1 MNADEPIAP
10 ASHHE
15 PRDVDV
21 ISLAL
26 VAALFLICGLIV
38 FFVCAGLVHAF
49 NDKDRTRPTELAS
62 TERSHAEF
70 PEPRLQIKSGVDL
83 NTLRAEEER
92 ELSSYGWVNRSAGVV
107 RIPIDRAMDL
117 IMQRGLPEVGANKT
131 PLQLMQQRSQPGETP
146 APAPNT
152 VQ

>member
-1 MNADEPIAP
+1 MNANEPISP
-10 ASHHE
+10 ASNHE

-21 ISLAL
+21 ISLVL

-38 FFVCAGLVHAF
+38 FFACAGLVHAF
-49 NDKDRTRPTELAS
+49 NEKDKTRPTELAS
-62 TERSHAEF
+62 TELSHAEF
-70 PEPRLQIKSGVDL
+70 PQPRLQVKPGVDL
-83 NTLRAEEER
+83 KTLRAEEER

-131 PLQLMQQRSQPGETP
+131 PLQLTQQRSQPGETP
-146 APAPNT
+146 AATPNT
-152 VQ
+152 AQ